1 MINKILWGLKTTYND
16 IKNAVL
22 ERKTHFYICLGAFL
36 IGLLLAVSRDF
47 SEVEETTNF
56 VFVVLKVNTSP
67 IPQLLRVLLWSA
79 LVYVAIYLSA
89 LHFCVFVVMVYG
101 GIFLASYL
109 MWCYTFTAIAVDALT
124 GVLFM
129 IFYILPTIIVTF
141 CAIVIITGRIYD
153 LAGYAYN
160 RKCRVNIAC
169 HHRAVCNEI
178 KPIFIVNI
186 LFNLVWWLIFYLILL
201 ISVK

>member
-36 IGLLLAVSRDF
+36 IGLLVAISRDF
-47 SEVEETTNF
+47 SEFEETTNF

-67 IPQLLRVLLWSA
+67 IPQLLRVLLWTL

-89 LHFCVFVVMVYG
+89 LHFCVFLTLVYG

-109 MWCYTFTAIAVDALT
+109 VWHYTFTAIAVDALT

-141 CAIVIITGRIYD
+141 CAVVVVTGRIYD
-153 LAGYAYN
+153 LAGYTYN

-169 HHRAVCNEI
+169 HHCAVCKEI
-178 KPIFIVNI
+178 KPIFIINI
-186 LFNLVWWLIFYLILL
+186 LSNLALWLIFYLILL